1 MQPFILL
8 LISNFDEFGR
18 NSQYNNATFRMIVR
32 KAGGGIYVLV
42 TRKAGQEKSDLR
54 LKNKSSPQTL
64 NLLRFEQ
71 VKSVGFIF
79 HGVDRFFTPRF
90 RIVPCT

>member
-1 MQPFILL
+1 M
-8 LISNFDEFGR
+8 
-18 NSQYNNATFRMIVR
+18 TVR
-32 KAGGGIYVLV
+32 KADGGIYVFV
-42 TRKAGQEKSDLR
+42 TRKAGQEKSNPR
-54 LKNKSSPQTL
+54 VKNKSSPQTL

-90 RIVPCT
+90 RIVPYT